1 MDLGLKNALF
11 DECLI
16 SDGWLVLLSGL
27 FVVVCMIFYT
37 SSVFITAMTL
47 VAIVFS
53 LGVSYFIYKFIFKLT
68 FFPFM
73 NILAVIVIIGESS
86 QVNYNH
92 SVPIAIYVNRSRLI
106 FPILLQESAP
116 MTRSFSSS
124 CGSARSRKRPNRM
137 DSQRTPR
144 TVPQ

>member
-27 FVVVCMIFYT
+27 FVVVCMCVYT
-37 SSVFITAMTL
+37 SSLFITFMTL

-53 LGVSYFIYKFIFKLT
+53 LGVSYFIYVFIFRLT

-73 NILAVIVIIGESS
+73 NILGVIVIMGK
-86 QVNYNH
+86 
-92 SVPIAIYVNRSRLI
+92 RLD
-106 FPILLQESAP
+106 LLE
-116 MTRSFSSS
+116 
-124 CGSARSRKRPNRM
+124 
-137 DSQRTPR
+137 SQR
-144 TVPQ
+144 